1 MKIGLS
7 SLGAPGQKNLELLWQ
22 SPMRLDRWCSE
33 PVSMTAPTD
42 FPMPEVHSNGVDL
55 AQVRRMLAL
64 TPAERLRVLESALAS
79 MMKVRNAAQRAQVS
93 RDPVTP
99 R

>member
-1 MKIGLS
+1 
-7 SLGAPGQKNLELLWQ
+7 
-22 SPMRLDRWCSE
+22 
-33 PVSMTAPTD
+33 
-42 FPMPEVHSNGVDL
+42 MPEVDVNGVDL

-79 MMKVRNAAQRAQVS
+79 MMKVRDAAQRTQVS
-93 RDPVTP
+93 RDPAAP